1 MTEQDGDKYIKC
13 SQCKCKYNN
22 DEDSIT
28 AYFGYNRLNE
38 QLKTCVKCRNCR
50 TQRRQE
56 LMRIADESNCA
67 VYYCY
72 RCYKNKPPN
81 DFTCPNGKA
90 YNACYPCLKK
100 RYG

>member
-72 RCYKNKPPN
+72 RCYRNKPP
-81 DFTCPNGKA
+81 
-90 YNACYPCLKK
+90 
-100 RYG
+100 

>member
-22 DEDSIT
+22 DESIKDN
-28 AYFGYNRLNE
+28 FGFNRLNE

-90 YNACYPCLKK
+90 YNVCYPCLNK